1 MHFSAHP
8 KRNAEAFR
16 EKQHRRSLLGK
27 YAPNLGKKVDLRPVA
42 SLISHLDIVVLKQ
55 LISLGMIKPI

>member
-1 MHFSAHP
+1 MHFSVHP

-27 YAPNLGKKVDLRPVA
+27 YAPNLGKKVPVA
-42 SLISHLDIVVLKQ
+42 SLIGHLDIVVFKQ